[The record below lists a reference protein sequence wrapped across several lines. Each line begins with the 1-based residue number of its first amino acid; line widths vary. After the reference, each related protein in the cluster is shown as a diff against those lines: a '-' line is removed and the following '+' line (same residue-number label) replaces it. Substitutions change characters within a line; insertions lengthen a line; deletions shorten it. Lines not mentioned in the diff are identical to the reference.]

1 MSPKTKQKHF
11 FYRALRRCRFRL
23 SWQQW
28 RWGMARTLQDS
39 LHQNKFF
46 RQIVWRKL
54 LYWRIHY
61 RWSLFQVESWTK
73 KKRKQ
78 KHLEVLRQKGGMSM
92 QLKCLVQGRNPMML
106 LLFPVRKLGA
116 VVLVQGQINA
126 FLTVSSLTKC
136 TVYFQDLSGSFSLF
150 KGRICE
156 GLHDPTFNF

>member
-1 MSPKTKQKHF
+1 
-11 FYRALRRCRFRL
+11 
-23 SWQQW
+23 
-28 RWGMARTLQDS
+28 
-39 LHQNKFF
+39 
-46 RQIVWRKL
+46 
-54 LYWRIHY
+54 
-61 RWSLFQVESWTK
+61 
-73 KKRKQ
+73 
-78 KHLEVLRQKGGMSM
+78 
-92 QLKCLVQGRNPMML
+92 ML